1 MERVFV
7 LLAAMAK
14 KPDAPDEITT
24 PTSVDR
30 VALQAAADE
39 RGVTRSALIRE
50 GLVQIGVPLQ
60 AAAGQHQARRL
71 RPHTTKPPPKER

>member
-1 MERVFV
+1 MERVCHEP
-7 LLAAMAK
+7 MAK
-14 KPDAPDEITT
+14 KPTLNPLTFRLDA
-24 PTSVDR
+24 VDR

-60 AAAGQHQARRL
+60 AAAGQHQQAA
-71 RPHTTKPPPKER
+71 